1 MNRMTRQSQ
10 QPQWANQ
17 GTAQDP
23 IKQVFD
29 RLFEGSLFQNGSGD
43 ESSVVTSQWVPRVD
57 IKEESGRFVLYAD
70 IPGVDPQDIEVQ
82 MDKGMLTIKGERREE
97 ASTETD
103 SFSRIERRHGSFHR
117 RFALPDSADPEGI
130 TASGQ
135 NGVLQIVIP
144 KRPETTPRRIQV
156 GSTLNS

>member
-1 MNRMTRQSQ
+1 MNTLVRY
-10 QPQWANQ
+10 PQWTSQ
-17 GTAQDP
+17 GLVQDP
-23 IKQVFD
+23 IKQAFD
-29 RLFEGSLFQNGSGD
+29 RLFEGSLFQNGSTD
-43 ESSVVTSQWVPRVD
+43 ESSVVTSQWIPRVD
-57 IKEESGRFVLYAD
+57 IKEEAHRFVLYAD

-82 MDKGMLTIKGERREE
+82 MDKGMLTIKGERRSE
-97 ASTETD
+97 ATQETE

-130 TASGQ
+130 AAAGH
-135 NGVLQIVIP
+135 NGVLQITIP

>member
-1 MNRMTRQSQ
+1 MNKMVRY
-10 QPQWANQ
+10 PQWSGQ
-17 GTAQDP
+17 GLTQDP

-29 RLFEGSLFQNGSGD
+29 RLFEGSLFNQDSAD

-57 IKEESGRFVLYAD
+57 IKEETDRFVLYAD
-70 IPGVDPQDIEVQ
+70 LPGVDPQDIEVQ
-82 MDKGMLTIKGERREE
+82 MEKGVLTIKGERHGE
-97 ASTETD
+97 AKLETE

-117 RFALPDSADPEGI
+117 RFALPDSADPDGI
-130 TASGQ
+130 TASGH

-156 GSTLNS
+156 GTILNS

>member
-1 MNRMTRQSQ
+1 MNNMMRQSQ
-10 QPQWANQ
+10 WSNR
-17 GTAQDP
+17 GMGQDP
-23 IKQVFD
+23 IRQVFD
-29 RLFEGSLFQNGSGD
+29 RLFEGSLFQNESGD

-57 IKEESGRFVLYAD
+57 IKEEANRFVLYAD
-70 IPGVDPQDIEVQ
+70 IPGVNPEDIEVQ

-97 ASTETD
+97 ARENE
-103 SFSRIERRHGSFHR
+103 SFSRIERRHGNFHR

-130 TASGQ
+130 SASGQ

-156 GSTLNS
+156 GSVLDS